1 VNLRAAVRS
10 CAAFLLALAPS
21 LAGAQNLEPRLY
33 LPLPTG
39 INTVVLSYT
48 HSSGSVIV
56 ESAVP
61 VTDFRA
67 TSNAAVPAYVRT
79 FGLFGRSAQLQAV
92 VPLVYGTAR
101 AVIAGQDT
109 SRDLRGPGDPQ
120 LRFSVNLAGG
130 PARRRAQL
138 KGVRFGTIV
147 GASLSLSLP
156 LGDYDTDRRLNV
168 GAHRWA
174 AKPELGVVQPL
185 GGPWFFETYAG
196 VWLFG
201 HNTAFL
207 DTATVTQDPLWALQ
221 GHLIRVLGRR
231 GWLAFDGTLVNGGTQ
246 AVDGVVQNNFERTV
260 RFGGT
265 GVWFLGRGHALR
277 AAVSTGAYTRFGG
290 DFDVISLGYSYS
302 WGG

>member
-1 VNLRAAVRS
+1 MTAA
-10 CAAFLLALAPS
+10 LLLAPS

-33 LPLPTG
+33 VPLPTG
-39 INTVVLSYT
+39 INTVVLSYSY
-48 HSSGSVIV
+48 SSGSVIL

-67 TSNAAVPAYVRT
+67 TSNAVVPAYVRT

-92 VPLVYGTAR
+92 VPLIYGTAR
-101 AVIAGQDT
+101 GVLAGQDT

-120 LRFSVNLAGG
+120 LRLAVNLAGG

-138 KGVRFGTIV
+138 KGVRFGTVV

-156 LGDYDTDRRLNV
+156 LGDYDSDRRLNV

-174 AKPELGVVQPL
+174 AKPELGLVQPL
-185 GGPWFFETYAG
+185 GGPWFLETYLG

-201 HNTAFL
+201 DNTAFL
-207 DTATVTQDPLWALQ
+207 DTATVTQKPLWALQ
-221 GHLIRVLGRR
+221 GHLIRVLSRR
-231 GWLAFDGTLVNGGTQ
+231 GWVALDGTLVRGGAT
-246 AVDGVVQNNFERTV
+246 AVDGVVQNTFESNV
-260 RFGGT
+260 RFGATSAWSFGH
-265 GVWFLGRGHALR
+265 GHALR
-277 AAVSTGAYTRFGG
+277 AAVSTGVYTRLGG
-290 DFDVISLGYSYS
+290 DFTVVAVGYSYS

>member
-1 VNLRAAVRS
+1 MKLR
-10 CAAFLLALAPS
+10 AAFLLALAPA
-21 LAGAQNLEPRLY
+21 LANAQSLEPRLY

-48 HSSGSVIV
+48 HSSGSVILDG
-56 ESAVP
+56 AVP

-79 FGLFGRSAQLQAV
+79 FGMFGRSAQLQAV
-92 VPLVYGTAR
+92 APLVYGTVR

-109 SRDLRGPGDPQ
+109 SRELRGPADPQ
-120 LRFSVNLAGG
+120 LRFAVNLVGG

-156 LGDYDTDRRLNV
+156 LGDYDRDRRLNV

-185 GGPWFFETYAG
+185 GGPWYLETYGG

-231 GWLAFDGTLVNGGTQ
+231 GWLAFDATLVTGGAT
-246 AVDGVVQNNFERTV
+246 AVDGVVQNTFQRSA
-260 RFGGT
+260 RFGTT
-265 GVWFLGRGHALR
+265 GGWTLGHGHALR
-277 AAVSTGAYTRFGG
+277 AAMSTGFYTQFGG
-290 DFDVISLGYSYS
+290 DFTVLSVGYSYS